1 MTHIIFDC
9 DDVLLAW
16 QSSFFKYV
24 SDRGYRPDP
33 KGPNDWLMAA
43 WIGCNDAEAKA
54 LIRSFNASPAFGE
67 IAAYPGAV
75 DVVWALRDAGHT
87 MSVMTCCGTSNAVKQ
102 ARVANL
108 NAMFTRDGL
117 LPFTDYKILDM
128 GDSKFKALYEM
139 TQIWGSGKLCFVE
152 DNFNQAKAGVV
163 NGIRSY
169 CIRRTHNWD
178 DEATDTESE
187 VIWVNGLED
196 VLERE
201 IGR

>member
-16 QSSFFKYV
+16 LGGFRTFLVEQ
-24 SDRGYRPDP
+24 GYAPTATGPDQW
-33 KGPNDWLMAA
+33 KMGS
-43 WIGCNDAEAKA
+43 WIGCSDVQASN
-54 LIRSFNASPAFGE
+54 LVHLFNASPAFGE

-102 ARVANL
+102 ARVSNL
-108 NAMFTRDGL
+108 NAAFSRDGMI
-117 LPFTDYKILDM
+117 PFTDYKILDM